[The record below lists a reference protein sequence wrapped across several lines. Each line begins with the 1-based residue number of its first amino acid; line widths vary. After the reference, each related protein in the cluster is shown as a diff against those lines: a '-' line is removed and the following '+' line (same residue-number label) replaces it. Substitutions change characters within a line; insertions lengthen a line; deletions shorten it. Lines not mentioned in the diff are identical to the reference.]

1 MNLSGRGRY
10 GVAAVLVVVVMF
22 GSGMSHARAEGSRPS
37 GWYIAVGAGAS
48 RAAMMKQAGHNDDTT
63 CYPNDDCSHLPGGM
77 PAGYNWSY
85 FLHPDIAPAFEL
97 AIGRTFHPV
106 RLELS
111 VSRRTFDLEQEF
123 TGLSY
128 ADGSARVP
136 ARDSGYASSTTAG
149 VDDLTV
155 HALLLSA
162 YYDVPLSGSRV
173 TLYLGA
179 GVGLSFAELS
189 GLHYRSRYACADDVR
204 CRQPERYNGRQNVDL
219 TDTVPSVHAHAGFD
233 YRLGDRLLLGLKL
246 TSSWMDDMRQR
257 DAYADHAVPGMT
269 SFTRISGV
277 SGAAI
282 NYGTLLL
289 TVKYLLGSD
298 PVSPAAERRA
308 GFGQMS
314 RADRAGTTSIWG

>member
-1 MNLSGRGRY
+1 MNLSGRRQCGI
-10 GVAAVLVVVVMF
+10 ADVLVVIVLF
-22 GSGMSHARAEGSRPS
+22 GCGLSHAVAEGSRTP

-48 RAAMMKQAGHNDDTT
+48 RAAMMKQAGHNHDTT

-77 PAGYNWSY
+77 PAGYRWSY
-85 FLHPDIAPAFEL
+85 VLHPDIAAAFEL
-97 AIGRTFHPV
+97 AVGRTFHPV

-111 VSRRTFDLEQEF
+111 VSRRTFDMEQEF

-128 ADGSARVP
+128 VDGSARAP
-136 ARDSGYASSTTAG
+136 AQDSGYASSTTAG

-162 YYDVPLSGSRV
+162 YYDVPLSDSRV

-189 GLHYRSRYACADDVR
+189 GLHYRSRYRCTDDAR
-204 CRQPERYNGRQNVDL
+204 CQQPERYNGRQDIDL
-219 TDTVPSVHAHAGFD
+219 TDTVPSVHAHAGVD
-233 YRLGDRLLLGLKL
+233 YRLSDRLLLGLKL

-257 DAYADHAVPGMT
+257 DPYAYHAVPGMT

-277 SGAAI
+277 SGAPI

-289 TVKYLLGSD
+289 SVKYLLRSG
-298 PVSPAAERRA
+298 PGPAR
-308 GFGQMS
+308 
-314 RADRAGTTSIWG
+314 

>member
-10 GVAAVLVVVVMF
+10 GVAAVLVVVVML

-48 RAAMMKQAGHNDDTT
+48 RAAMMKQGGQNDDTT
-63 CYPNDDCSHLPGGM
+63 CYPNDDCSHLPGGV

-85 FLHPDIAPAFEL
+85 ILHPDIAPAFEL
-97 AIGRTFHPV
+97 VVGRTFHPV

-111 VSRRTFDLEQEF
+111 VSRRTFGMEQEF

-136 ARDSGYASSTTAG
+136 QQDSGYASTTATG

-162 YYDVPLSGSRV
+162 YYDVPLSGSPV
-173 TLYLGA
+173 TFYLGA

-189 GLHYRSRYACADDVR
+189 GLRYRSRYGCADEAR
-204 CRQPERYNGRQNVDL
+204 CRDPERYDGRQDVDL

-233 YRLGDRLLLGLKL
+233 YPLGDRLLLGLKL

-257 DAYADHAVPGMT
+257 DPYADHAVPGMT

-277 SGAAI
+277 SGAPI

-289 TVKYLLGSD
+289 SVKYLLGSD
-298 PVSPAAERRA
+298 VLSTARREVPVSAR
-308 GFGQMS
+308 
-314 RADRAGTTSIWG
+314 

>member
-1 MNLSGRGRY
+1 MNLSGRSQY
-10 GVAAVLVVVVMF
+10 GFTAVLVVF
-22 GSGMSHARAEGSRPS
+22 ILLGSGISHAMAEGSRAA

-48 RAAMMKQAGHNDDTT
+48 RAAMMKQAGHNRDTT

-77 PAGYNWSY
+77 PAGYKWSY
-85 FLHPDIAPAFEL
+85 ILHPDVSPAFEL
-97 AIGRTFHPV
+97 AVGRTFHPV

-111 VSRRTFDLEQEF
+111 VSRRTFDMEQEF

-128 ADGSARVP
+128 VDGSARVP

-189 GLHYRSRYACADDVR
+189 GLHYRSRYRCTDEAR
-204 CRQPERYNGRQNVDL
+204 CRQPERYNGRQDVDL
-219 TDTVPSVHAHAGFD
+219 SDTIPSVHAHAGFD
-233 YRLGDRLLLGLKL
+233 YRLSDRLLLGLKL

-257 DAYADHAVPGMT
+257 DAYADHAVLGMT

-277 SGAAI
+277 SGTAI
-282 NYGTLLL
+282 NYGSLLL
-289 TVKYLLGSD
+289 SVKYLLRSGPEST
-298 PVSPAAERRA
+298 ARR
-308 GFGQMS
+308 
-314 RADRAGTTSIWG
+314 DVP

>member
-1 MNLSGRGRY
+1 MNLSGCGY
-10 GVAAVLVVVVMF
+10 DGIAAVFVVFVLF
-22 GSGMSHARAEGSRPS
+22 GSGISHAMAEDSRAA
-37 GWYIAVGAGAS
+37 GWYIAIGAGAS
-48 RAAMMKQAGHNDDTT
+48 RAAMMKQAGHNQDTT

-77 PAGYNWSY
+77 PSGYRWSY
-85 FLHPDIAPAFEL
+85 VLHPEIAAAFEL
-97 AIGRTFHPV
+97 AVGRTFHPV

-111 VSRRTFDLEQEF
+111 VSRRTFDMEQEF

-128 ADGSARVP
+128 VDGSARVP
-136 ARDSGYASSTTAG
+136 AQDSGYTSSTTAG

-162 YYDVPLSGSRV
+162 YYDVPLAGSRA

-179 GVGLSFAELS
+179 GVGLSFVELS
-189 GLHYRSRYACADDVR
+189 GLHYRSRYRCTDDER
-204 CRQPERYNGRQNVDL
+204 CQQPERYDGRQDIDL
-219 TDTVPSVHAHAGFD
+219 TDTVPSVHAHAGVD

-257 DAYADHAVPGMT
+257 DPYAYHAVPGMT

-277 SGAAI
+277 SGAPI

-289 TVKYLLGSD
+289 SVKYLLRSD
-298 PVSPAAERRA
+298 SVSTVRRDVPVSAK
-308 GFGQMS
+308 
-314 RADRAGTTSIWG
+314 

>member
-10 GVAAVLVVVVMF
+10 GVAAVLVVVVML
-22 GSGMSHARAEGSRPS
+22 GSGMSHAGAEGSRTA
-37 GWYIAVGAGAS
+37 GWYIAAGAGAS
-48 RAAMMKQAGHNDDTT
+48 RAALMKQAGHNRDTT
-63 CYPNDDCSHLPGGM
+63 CYPDDDCSHLPGGM
-77 PAGYNWSY
+77 PAGYRWSY
-85 FLHPDIAPAFEL
+85 ILHPDVSPAFEL
-97 AIGRTFHPV
+97 AVGRTFHPV

-111 VSRRTFDLEQEF
+111 ASRRTFDMEQEF

-136 ARDSGYASSTTAG
+136 AQDSGYASSAMTG

-162 YYDVPLSGSRV
+162 YYDVPLAGSRV

-189 GLHYRSRYACADDVR
+189 GLYYRSRYRCADGAH
-204 CRQPERYNGRQNVDL
+204 CRQPERYDGRQGVDL

-233 YRLGDRLLLGLKL
+233 YRLSDRLLLGLKL
-246 TSSWMDDMRQR
+246 TSSWMDDMRRR
-257 DAYADHAVPGMT
+257 DAYSDHAVPGMS

-289 TVKYLLGSD
+289 SVKYLLRSD
-298 PVSPAAERRA
+298 PVSTARRDIPVSA
-308 GFGQMS
+308 K
-314 RADRAGTTSIWG
+314 